1 MVRVSSYS
9 AGPLCVMTGRRVP
22 LSSSPREGFLIPYP
36 HEVVSSHSILY
47 FSPGSPPTLME
58 GLLCL
63 LLAPPLDSELSE
75 GKGCVPLTP
84 SACHRGSAPQYIFVR
99 LMDWSRALPWLFPS
113 VSLPQPFCQSL
124 FLKLT
129 WLEALSSPS
138 SPASLATG
146 KAGK

>member
-9 AGPLCVMTGRRVP
+9 ADPLCVMTGRRVP

-84 SACHRGSAPQYIFVR
+84 SACHRGSAPSIHICEIDE
-99 LMDWSRALPWLFPS
+99 LEPGSALA
-113 VSLPQPFCQSL
+113 VSISI
-124 FLKLT
+124 
-129 WLEALSSPS
+129 S
-138 SPASLATG
+138 SPALLPESVP
-146 KAGK
+146 